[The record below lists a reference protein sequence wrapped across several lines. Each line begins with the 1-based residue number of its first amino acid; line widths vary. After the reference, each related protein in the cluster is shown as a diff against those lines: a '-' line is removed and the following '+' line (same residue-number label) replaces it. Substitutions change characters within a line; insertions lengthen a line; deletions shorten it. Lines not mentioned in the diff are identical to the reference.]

1 MVIEWYTNELNTL
14 NANII
19 TIINKLKNQNKR
31 ADIDSIHKQLVKIT
45 NMQDLTK
52 EDLLKKVHDFETD
65 GKIVNK
71 LNQNKDSFHGR
82 KDIVDYFAEN
92 IIEKTPIIFHDSF
105 FETPNVNQTD
115 SQRFSNSFSRESRKS
130 SIPDFD
136 IITNAPAVPHIS
148 HDAENIREIESLA
161 DSMFQKLKVD
171 GIKKEIMPEL
181 QKVLKYFFRTSSRY
195 LKRNVKN

>member
-1 MVIEWYTNELNTL
+1 
-14 NANII
+14 
-19 TIINKLKNQNKR
+19 
-31 ADIDSIHKQLVKIT
+31 
-45 NMQDLTK
+45 MQDLTK
-52 EDLLKKVHDFETD
+52 EYLLKKVHDFETD

-71 LNQNKDSFHGR
+71 LNRNKDAFHVR
-82 KDIVDYFAEN
+82 KDIVDSFAEN

-115 SQRFSNSFSRESRKS
+115 SQRFSNSFSRESRKP

-136 IITNAPAVPHIS
+136 FITNAPAVPHIS

-171 GIKKEIMPEL
+171 GIKKEIMSEL
-181 QKVLKYFFRTSSRY
+181 QKLLKFFFRTSSRY

>member
-1 MVIEWYTNELNTL
+1 
-14 NANII
+14 
-19 TIINKLKNQNKR
+19 
-31 ADIDSIHKQLVKIT
+31 
-45 NMQDLTK
+45 MQDLTK
-52 EDLLKKVHDFETD
+52 EYLLKKVHDFETD

-71 LNQNKDSFHGR
+71 LNRNKDSFHVR
-82 KDIVDYFAEN
+82 KDIVDSFAEN

-115 SQRFSNSFSRESRKS
+115 SQRFSNSFSRESRKP

-136 IITNAPAVPHIS
+136 FITNAPAVPHIS